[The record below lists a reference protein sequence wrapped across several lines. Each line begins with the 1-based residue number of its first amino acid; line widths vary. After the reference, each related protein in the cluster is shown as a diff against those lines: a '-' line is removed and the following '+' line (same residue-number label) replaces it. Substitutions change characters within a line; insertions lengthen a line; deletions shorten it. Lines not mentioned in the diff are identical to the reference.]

1 MKKDPG
7 FSDKLR
13 YYFDNT
19 LARGTIALIGWLA
32 VISLVI
38 IVIGAGILAIGGL
51 HQTGE
56 VPLSFG
62 EAAWESLMR
71 TLDAGTMGGDEGW
84 GFRWVMFF
92 VTIGGVFIIST
103 LIGILTSGLE
113 SKIEDLRKGR
123 SLVIEKNHTIILGW
137 TDQIFTIIS
146 ELVEANANQKDACIV
161 LLGDKDKIAMQDEV
175 RGRIPNTKTTRIVA
189 RTGSPIDMEDLEIVS
204 INTSKSIII
213 LSPETDDP
221 DSEVIKALLAI
232 VNNPGRRNQ
241 PFHIVA
247 EIRDPQNLG
256 VSQMVGKDE
265 VELVLVSSLIA
276 RIIAQTC
283 RQSGLSVVYTELL
296 DFGGDEIYFK
306 NMDDLSGKTFAECAL
321 MFEDSTLIGLCP
333 VVGNLQLNPPMETV
347 ISPGDQLIF
356 ISEDDDTVLLSK
368 KQDIEIDET
377 SIIHGNTE
385 TGRPERTLILGW
397 NNRGL
402 EIIRELDNYV
412 PDGSEVLVVAEG
424 DSIRDLRKEDF
435 NGLLHQNFTIQS
447 GETTDRRLLDSL
459 EIGTYH
465 HVIILCYSDTL
476 SIQQADAETLV
487 TLLHLRDISEKT
499 GKVFSIVSEMLD
511 IRNRNLADVT
521 RADDF
526 IVSNKLI
533 SLMLAQISENKQLNA
548 VFTDIFD
555 PDGSEIYLKKA
566 SRYIKLNQPVNFYS
580 IVESAARLGEVAIG
594 YRIKALAN
602 DPSRAY
608 GVVVNPDKSNKIT
621 LNEND
626 RIIVLAEN

>member
-7 FSDKLR
+7 FSDKFR

-51 HQTGE
+51 HQTGGE
-56 VPLSFG
+56 PLSFG
-62 EAAWESLMR
+62 EAVWESLMR

-113 SKIEDLRKGR
+113 SKIEELRKGR
-123 SLVIEKNHTIILGW
+123 SPVIEKNHTIILGW

-146 ELVEANANQKDACIV
+146 ELVEANSNQKDACIV
-161 LLGDKDKIAMQDEV
+161 VLGDKDKIEMQDEI
-175 RGRIPNTKTTRIVA
+175 RGRIPDTKTTRVVA
-189 RTGSPIDMEDLEIVS
+189 RTGSPIDMENLDIVS

-232 VNNPGRRNQ
+232 VNNPGRRKQ

-276 RIIAQTC
+276 RVIAQTC
-283 RQSGLSVVYTELL
+283 RQSGLSVVYTELM
-296 DFGGDEIYFK
+296 DFGGDEIYYK
-306 NMDDLSGKTFAECAL
+306 NLDELSGKTFAQCAL
-321 MFEDSTLIGLCP
+321 LFEDSTVIGLMP
-333 VVGNLQLNPPMETV
+333 VEGSLQLNPPMDT
-347 ISPGDQLIF
+347 ILQPGDKLIF
-356 ISEDDDTVLLSK
+356 ISEDDDKVVLSG
-368 KQDIEIDET
+368 KQDKEIDGSLIVQGYSEA
-377 SIIHGNTE
+377 
-385 TGRPERTLILGW
+385 GRPERTLILGW
-397 NNRGL
+397 NRHGL
-402 EIIRELDNYV
+402 DIIRELDNYV
-412 PDGSEVLVVAEG
+412 PAGSEVLVVAEPV
-424 DSIRDLRKEDF
+424 SIQDLSTED
-435 NGLLHQNFTIQS
+435 LKILVHQNVQIKS
-447 GETTDRRLLDSL
+447 GETTDRGLLDSL
-459 EIGTYH
+459 DIGTYQ

-476 SIQQADAETLV
+476 SIQHADAETLV

-566 SRYIKLNQPVNFYS
+566 SRYIQPNHPVNFYT
-580 IVESAARLGEVAIG
+580 IVESAARLGETAIG
-594 YRIKALAN
+594 YRIKAQAN
-602 DPSRAY
+602 DPSKAY
-608 GVVVNPDKSNKIT
+608 GVVINPDKSNKIT

-626 RIIVLAEN
+626 RIIVLAES